1 MTMKLP
7 LQIGFTILITCLVL
21 STDLSAQINNGSFES
36 GGCFGQFTTL
46 GNGSTNI
53 TGWVVGGH
61 SVDYIC
67 SYWQASDGARSID
80 LNGNGPG
87 QVSQTIATVAGWTYQ
102 VTFDLSANPDTRP
115 SRHPF
120 HSPPFKTMTVDINGS
135 PFETYQVHTSD
146 LGNSIADM
154 NWQPQIFYYTASG
167 SSTSIALRS
176 QTAGQFGPA
185 IDNIGVSLIT
195 QVCYRFTT
203 TLTPDPTQVG
213 TLLGDGNYAAGP
225 CENS

>member
-67 SYWQASDGARSID
+67 RYWQASDGARSID
-80 LNGNGPG
+80 LNGKRTGPG
-87 QVSQTIATVAGWTYQ
+87 E
-102 VTFDLSANPDTRP
+102 PDDRDRCGLDISGNIRSVRQP
-115 SRHPF
+115 GHPA
-120 HSPPFKTMTVDINGS
+120 FKTSISQPTLQDHDRRHKRLAIRNLSGPYKRS
-135 PFETYQVHTSD
+135 GKQHRRYELAAAD
-146 LGNSIADM
+146 L
-154 NWQPQIFYYTASG
+154 
-167 SSTSIALRS
+167 
-176 QTAGQFGPA
+176 
-185 IDNIGVSLIT
+185 
-195 QVCYRFTT
+195 
-203 TLTPDPTQVG
+203 
-213 TLLGDGNYAAGP
+213 
-225 CENS
+225 